1 MRVFPAPGVAW
12 QKKCCVT
19 VRCSNALVMQLFC
32 QLRSDLLIVALRA
45 F

>member
-12 QKKCCVT
+12 QKKCGVT
-19 VRCSNALVMQLFC
+19 VKCSNALVMQLFC
-32 QLRSDLLIVALRA
+32 QLRSDLLIVMRRA

>member
-12 QKKCCVT
+12 QKKCDVT
-19 VRCSNALVMQLFC
+19 VKCSNALVMQLFC
-32 QLRSDLLIVALRA
+32 QFRSELLIVVQRV